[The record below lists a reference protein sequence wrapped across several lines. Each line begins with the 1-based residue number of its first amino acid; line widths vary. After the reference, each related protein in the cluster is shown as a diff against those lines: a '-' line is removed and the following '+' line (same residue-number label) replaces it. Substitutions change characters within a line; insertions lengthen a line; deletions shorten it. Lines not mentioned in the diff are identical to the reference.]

1 MSYSMEN
8 GGGVDASIPLRAGQI
23 GAQQPNPLQQI
34 GQFANTLNA
43 INQTKMFP
51 GEIQRQKQA
60 IALGDQAV
68 QGGDVDLHTK
78 INQAAYGSIIPL
90 LALPP
95 GTITHDSL
103 TSALAGSEK
112 NLGIPTHG
120 VLQNFIDNPMPDGLQ
135 FDAYV
140 RARIA
145 AGAQPY
151 HAAAGQVTP
160 QAGPV
165 LDVGPTIQ
173 PTTVSPAGAGAPGVV
188 TPAGPSYGKG
198 LSPGEATAPTQLGVT
213 PQGAPVVGT
222 RQQFIDRTNGQPS
235 PLGTGR
241 LPQALRG
248 PNAPPESPAQAPGGG
263 VVTGVG
269 PAQAAEMTARAG
281 ASAHA
286 FQDYADQSVQ
296 ARSQSAVLGNML
308 GDISSFTPGPEKLN
322 EFQKTLQR
330 YSPTIANAFGVDP
343 KSVAANESFDK
354 LANQIAGA
362 QGERSD
368 ARLAVAQNANPG
380 SHLSQGGADLIIRQ
394 LQGNADYLQAR
405 GKLAADYPDQTDRA
419 GFEKNVGA
427 NLDPRAFQF
436 NRMTPEQKTDY
447 VSHLSKADKTS
458 VQSSYNYAFKNHLIG
473 GGNGG

>member
-1 MSYSMEN
+1 
-8 GGGVDASIPLRAGQI
+8 
-23 GAQQPNPLQQI
+23 
-34 GQFANTLNA
+34 
-43 INQTKMFP
+43 
-51 GEIQRQKQA
+51 
-60 IALGDQAV
+60 
-68 QGGDVDLHTK
+68 
-78 INQAAYGSIIPL
+78 
-90 LALPP
+90 
-95 GTITHDSL
+95 
-103 TSALAGSEK
+103 
-112 NLGIPTHG
+112 
-120 VLQNFIDNPMPDGLQ
+120 
-135 FDAYV
+135 
-140 RARIA
+140 
-145 AGAQPY
+145 
-151 HAAAGQVTP
+151 
-160 QAGPV
+160 
-165 LDVGPTIQ
+165 
-173 PTTVSPAGAGAPGVV
+173 
-188 TPAGPSYGKG
+188 
-198 LSPGEATAPTQLGVT
+198 
-213 PQGAPVVGT
+213 
-222 RQQFIDRTNGQPS
+222 
-235 PLGTGR
+235 
-241 LPQALRG
+241 
-248 PNAPPESPAQAPGGG
+248 
-263 VVTGVG
+263 
-269 PAQAAEMTARAG
+269 MTARAG